1 MIKGQATDCL
11 SAFAGE
17 LICGEPEASFCGV
30 SIDSR
35 TVSAGELF
43 FCITGERFDGHDF
56 IESAMARGAAGVI
69 LSDASRFTRPPASGK
84 SGKDFFAIRTQ
95 DTLTALQELARQHRQ
110 RIPARVVAV
119 IGTNGKTTTKEMIA
133 AIAAMK
139 FRTHKTRGNL
149 NNHIGLPLTVL
160 ALSPDHEVAVL
171 EMGMSAAGEI
181 RRLAEIADPDI
192 GVITNI
198 SEGHLLHLESV
209 KNVQAAK
216 GELFEALGED
226 DTAIVNADDPLVR
239 ELALNLRARQIT
251 FGIDQPADIRGENI
265 RSLGEEGYEFTVTAD
280 TKSIP
285 VHLPFPGACNVP
297 NALAAMAAGLA
308 LGIEPELMAEGLK
321 QTRLPAQRHEIL
333 RQAGLVVINDAYN
346 ANPQSMRA
354 ALATL
359 AGYPAAGRKF
369 FVIGDMLEL
378 GRSEETLHM
387 RLGEDIAGQSIDCL
401 VTVGKLAGLAA
412 RGALAKG
419 MDENQVKALATRGEA
434 LDYLKHTTRSGDCL
448 LIKGSR
454 GAGME
459 EVVRGLL
466 GASAS

>member
-1 MIKGQATDCL
+1 L
-11 SAFAGE
+11 NAFPGE
-17 LICGEPEASFCGV
+17 LLRGDAGAVFRGV

-35 TVSAGELF
+35 TVGAGELF
-43 FCITGERFDGHDF
+43 FCITGDRFDGHAF
-56 IESAMARGAAGVI
+56 IESALDKGAAGVI
-69 LSDASRFTRPPASGK
+69 LADPGRLPRSAPPAGNGK
-84 SGKDFFAIRTQ
+84 NFFAIRTP
-95 DTLTALQELARQHRQ
+95 DTLAALQKLARQHRQ
-110 RIPARVVAV
+110 RVPARVVAV
-119 IGTNGKTTTKEMIA
+119 TGTNGKTTTKEMIA
-133 AIAAMK
+133 SIAAMK

-160 ALSPDHEVAVL
+160 AMSPSDEVAVL

-181 RRLAEIADPDI
+181 RRLAEIAGPDI

-198 SEGHLLHLESV
+198 SEGHLVHLASL

-216 GELFEALGED
+216 GELFDALGEE

-239 ELALNLRARQIT
+239 ELALKLRARRIT
-251 FGIDQPADIRGENI
+251 FGIDNKADVRGQAI
-265 RSLGEEGYEFTVTAD
+265 RSLGENGYEFTASVG
-280 TKSIP
+280 SHEFP
-285 VHLPFPGACNVP
+285 VRLPFPGACNVA

-308 LGIEPELMAEGLK
+308 LGLGPEHMAEGLK
-321 QTRLPAQRHEIL
+321 QTRLPAQRHEVH
-333 RQAGLVVINDAYN
+333 RHEGLIVINDAYN

-359 AGYPAAGRKF
+359 AGYPVTGRKF

-378 GRSEETLHM
+378 GCREEALHKA
-387 RLGEDIAGQSIDCL
+387 LGEEIASQPIGGL

-412 RGALAKG
+412 RAALAQG
-419 MDENQVKALATRGEA
+419 MDENSVKAFATRGEA
-434 LDYLKHTTRSGDCL
+434 VDYLKQTTRSGDCL